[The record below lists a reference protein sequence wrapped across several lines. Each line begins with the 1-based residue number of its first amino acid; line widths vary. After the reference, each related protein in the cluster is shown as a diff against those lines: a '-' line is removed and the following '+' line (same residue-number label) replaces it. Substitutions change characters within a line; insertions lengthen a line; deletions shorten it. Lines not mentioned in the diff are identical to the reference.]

1 MTARPYGA
9 RLLLRSTAGRGGF
22 FGYPAPV
29 SRQTAE
35 PSSLVGAKKRDYWW
49 TVLFTDPIALPAVRF
64 LSRSRWL
71 TPDQLSMLAVLF
83 GLCVGP
89 AFATGTRWGLIT
101 GAVLFQ
107 LAFIADCM
115 DGKLARALGTGTAR
129 GEALDKI
136 GDAFRRASASL
147 GIIVYLWRTDD
158 PRDDYAYVFG
168 AIYVVAA
175 YFFFELSGGSEIR
188 QEAWFK
194 KDATRE
200 SSDPTTSERGGL
212 RGALARRRLM
222 PTPGMP
228 DVQATAFIIGPLTG
242 FVVPALWVATAMLTA
257 GIAIN
262 LWRLFR

>member
-1 MTARPYGA
+1 M
-9 RLLLRSTAGRGGF
+9 RGS

-29 SRQTAE
+29 TQQTAA
-35 PSSLVGAKKRDYWW
+35 PPTLVGAKKRDYWW

-64 LSRSRWL
+64 LIRTRWL
-71 TPDQLSMLAVLF
+71 SPDQLSLLAVFL

-89 AFATGTRWGLIT
+89 AFATGTRWGLVA
-101 GAVLFQ
+101 GAILFQ

-147 GIIVYLWRTDD
+147 GLILYLWRADD
-158 PRDDYAYVFG
+158 PGSDYAFVFG
-168 AIYVVAA
+168 GIYVVTA
-175 YFFFELSGGSEIR
+175 YFFFELSGGSEVR

-194 KDATRE
+194 KEE
-200 SSDPTTSERGGL
+200 SEELAQRRGL
-212 RGALARRRLM
+212 SGALARRRLM

-228 DVQATAFIIGPLTG
+228 DVQATAFIVGPLSG
-242 FVVPALWVATAMLTA
+242 FVVPALWVATGMLAA

>member
-1 MTARPYGA
+1 M
-9 RLLLRSTAGRGGF
+9 
-22 FGYPAPV
+22 
-29 SRQTAE
+29 
-35 PSSLVGAKKRDYWW
+35 GAKKRDYWW
-49 TVLFTDPIALPAVRF
+49 TVLFTDPIAVPGVR
-64 LSRSRWL
+64 LLVRTRWL
-71 TPDQLSMLAVLF
+71 SPDQLSVLAVVF

-89 AFATGTRWGLIT
+89 AFATGTRWGLIV

-147 GIIVYLWRTDD
+147 GIIIYLFKADDLITDW
-158 PRDDYAYVFG
+158 AYVFG
-168 AIYVVAA
+168 GVYVVTA
-175 YFFFELSGGSEIR
+175 YFFFELSGGSEVR

-194 KDATRE
+194 KEGGGSATE
-200 SSDPTTSERGGL
+200 QTGL
-212 RGALARRRLM
+212 SGMLARRRLM

-242 FVVPALWVATAMLTA
+242 FVVPALWVATAMLFV
-257 GIAIN
+257 GISIN
-262 LWRLFR
+262 LWRLFWVRAS

>member
-1 MTARPYGA
+1 M
-9 RLLLRSTAGRGGF
+9 SQ
-22 FGYPAPV
+22 
-29 SRQTAE
+29 QTAE
-35 PSSLVGAKKRDYWW
+35 PSSLLGAKKRDYWW

-64 LSRSRWL
+64 LARSRWV
-71 TPDQLSMLAVLF
+71 TPDQLSILAVLF
-83 GLCVGP
+83 GLSVGP
-89 AFATGTRWGLIT
+89 AFATGSRWGLIA

-115 DGKLARALGTGTAR
+115 DGKLARALGTGTSR

-147 GIIVYLWRTDD
+147 GIILYLWRTDD
-158 PRDDYAYVFG
+158 PNTDYAYVFG
-168 AIYVVAA
+168 GIYVVAA

-194 KDATRE
+194 KDPSRE
-200 SSDPTTSERGGL
+200 ESDRAPSEKSGL
-212 RGALARRRLM
+212 AGALARRRLM

-242 FVVPALWVATAMLTA
+242 FVVPALWVATAMLA
-257 GIAIN
+257 VGIAIN